1 MDLLLPLKDKQITL
15 VQQWAGHKDLRTTL
29 RYAHVGADHERAA
42 IQRLSFS
49 DSVANEAD
57 QA

>member
-15 VQQWAGHKDLRTTL
+15 VQQWAGPKDLLTTL